1 MATRLP
7 MRPNSITRRHKP
19 YDPALDRSGQLFN
32 WLKKTYELKS
42 DSKLGELLGLDP
54 SRISDIRRGK
64 TDPGAVTI
72 LAVHEATGMPAKEIR
87 RLLGLPATPKE
98 P

>member
-1 MATRLP
+1 MATTRP
-7 MRPNSITRRHKP
+7 MRANGITQRRKP

-32 WLKKTYELKS
+32 WLKKTHELKS
-42 DSKLGELLGLDP
+42 DSKLGELLGLEP

-72 LAVHEATGMPAKEIR
+72 LAVHETTGMPVKEIR
-87 RLLGLPATPKE
+87 RLLELPATPKE
-98 P
+98 T